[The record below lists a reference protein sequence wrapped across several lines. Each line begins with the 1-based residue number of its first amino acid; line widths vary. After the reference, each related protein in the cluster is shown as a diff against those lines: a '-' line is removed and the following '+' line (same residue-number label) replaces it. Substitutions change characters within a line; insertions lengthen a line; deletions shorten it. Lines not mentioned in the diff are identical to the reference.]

1 LILFADLLP
10 RSDLTRL
17 PVPASIHDFRL
28 CNFMANRLLIC
39 SYKQHVLPFIV
50 IFGSMTKAL
59 KYMFSKRN
67 LPVVLLLLCA
77 GLIVAFRSL
86 GFGDGTPPTKYEKI
100 LHNVGEMLSQIH
112 YSPKKINDD
121 FSRTIFKKYLAEIDE
136 QKNVFLT
143 SDIDQL
149 KKFETKL
156 DDELLGGPVEF
167 VPAASDIYKKRM
179 LETETFYKEI
189 LSKPFDFTKDEIVNL
204 NTDKIDFA
212 RTDAE
217 RKEAWRK
224 RLKYLV
230 LERYADLLEDREKNK
245 GKEAF
250 VVKSDEELE
259 KDARERVLK
268 IMNRTYER
276 HKIKDTDDDRFNKYV
291 KTITEDMD
299 PHTTFFPPVEK
310 RYFDE
315 QMSGR
320 FYGIGASLREE
331 EGNIK
336 IATLLTGSPAWKSG
350 EINVGDVILKVGQ
363 GAQEPIDL
371 TGFFVEDAVKLI
383 RGKKGTEVKLTLRK
397 ADGSLKVVTLVRDE
411 IVQDETF
418 ARSAVINTE
427 KGKLGFIFLPEFYA
441 DFDNPKGARSSED
454 VRKEVIRLKEQ
465 KVDGIIIDLRNNGG
479 GSLYDVV
486 QMVGLFIEDGPI
498 VQVKDRDGKPQV
510 YRDRDKT
517 VLYDGPLGVMVNEFS
532 ASASEI
538 FAAAIQD
545 YNRGVIIGST
555 TTYGKGTV
563 QRNIGL
569 DKTLGILDPNSELGT
584 VKLTLQKFYRIN
596 GGSTQLRG
604 VTSDITLPDVF
615 EYSPL
620 REKHNPDALPW
631 DEIQKADYSN
641 WKYSLNL
648 DPIKKA
654 SAERVKNNES
664 FNRIRH
670 NAEWLSKQN
679 DKVYTLNLRKHQEE
693 QKQVKATVRQI
704 DSLNKLKVELPV
716 EPLEEDLKKYA
727 YDTGKT
733 ERFKQWI
740 KNLRTDI
747 YLDEAVKVVND
758 MIIQNNLV
766 YNRKKA
772 F

>member
-1 LILFADLLP
+1 
-10 RSDLTRL
+10 
-17 PVPASIHDFRL
+17 
-28 CNFMANRLLIC
+28 MAKRLLIC
-39 SYKQHVLPFIV
+39 LYGQHVFPFIV
-50 IFGSMTKAL
+50 IFGLMTKAF
-59 KYMFSKRN
+59 KYMFTKRN

-86 GFGDGTPPTKYEKI
+86 GFGNGAPPSKYEKI

-112 YSPKKINDD
+112 YSPKKIDD
-121 FSRTIFKKYLAEIDE
+121 NFSKTIFKKYLAEIDE
-136 QKNVFLT
+136 QKNIFLT
-143 SDIDQL
+143 SDVDQL
-149 KKFETKL
+149 RKFEKKL

-167 VPAASDIYKKRM
+167 VPAVSEIYKKRM
-179 LETETFYKEI
+179 LETQQFYKDI
-189 LSKPFDFTKDEIVNL
+189 LTQPYDFTKDEVANL
-204 NTDKIDFA
+204 NSDKNDFA
-212 RTDAE
+212 KTDTD

-230 LERYADLLEDREKNK
+230 LERYSDLLDDREKNK
-245 GKEAF
+245 GKEGF
-250 VVKSDEELE
+250 VVKTDEQLE

-268 IMNRTYER
+268 IMNRTYD
-276 HKIKDTDDDRFNKYV
+276 HLKLKDTDDDRFNKYV

-350 EINVGDVILKVGQ
+350 QINVGDIIQKVGQ
-363 GAQEPIDL
+363 AAQEPVDL

-383 RGKKGTEVKLTLRK
+383 RGKKGTDVKLTLRK
-397 ADGSLKVVTLVRDE
+397 ADGSVKVVTLVRDE
-411 IVQDETF
+411 IIQDETF

-498 VQVKDRDGKPQV
+498 VQVKDREGKPQV

-584 VKLTLQKFYRIN
+584 VKVTLQKFYRIN

-604 VTSDITLPDVF
+604 VSSDITLPDVF

-631 DEIQKADYSN
+631 DEIQKADYTN

-654 SAERVKNNES
+654 SNERVKNSES
-664 FNRIRH
+664 FNRIRT

-679 DKVYTLNLRKHQEE
+679 DKVYTLNLKKYQEE
-693 QKQVKATVRQI
+693 QKQVKATVKQI

-716 EPLEEDLKKYA
+716 LALDEDLKKYA

-747 YLDEAVKVVND
+747 YLDEAVKVVSD

-766 YNRKKA
+766 YNRKRA